1 MVAAVA
7 DEARDPRA
15 AMIVLDDVSLFYR
28 LARQRAPSF
37 KEYAIHWIR
46 GALVHE
52 SFWALREI
60 SFTVRRGE
68 TVRYVA
74 SVQHAI
80 ANNGKTAA
88 KAILV
93 VEYSPGT

>member
-1 MVAAVA
+1 MTLLDLAGVSFAYSSGIRVLHDIDLSVQAGSLVVQVAG
-7 DEARDPRA
+7 
-15 AMIVLDDVSLFYR
+15 SS
-28 LARQRAPSF
+28 Q
-37 KEYAIHWIR
+37 
-46 GALVHE
+46 
-52 SFWALREI
+52 
-60 SFTVRRGE
+60 TVRRGE

>member
-1 MVAAVA
+1 MASDAHEEGAKEHLSVQAGSLVVQVAG
-7 DEARDPRA
+7 
-15 AMIVLDDVSLFYR
+15 SS
-28 LARQRAPSF
+28 Q
-37 KEYAIHWIR
+37 
-46 GALVHE
+46 
-52 SFWALREI
+52 
-60 SFTVRRGE
+60 TVRRGE

>member
-1 MVAAVA
+1 VQAGSLVVQVAG
-7 DEARDPRA
+7 
-15 AMIVLDDVSLFYR
+15 SS
-28 LARQRAPSF
+28 Q
-37 KEYAIHWIR
+37 
-46 GALVHE
+46 
-52 SFWALREI
+52 
-60 SFTVRRGE
+60 TVRRGE

>member
-1 MVAAVA
+1 MN
-7 DEARDPRA
+7 
-15 AMIVLDDVSLFYR
+15 VLELTDVTKTYASGELEVHALQGVSL
-28 LARQRAPSF
+28 
-37 KEYAIHWIR
+37 
-46 GALVHE
+46 
-52 SFWALREI
+52 
-60 SFTVRRGE
+60 TVRRGE